1 MVCAEPQLPIVEKMV
16 LPLFLGGLQCGMAL
30 SMLPREWTLSHSIFG
45 KIYTSM
51 IMKGH
56 AENVLLLCSSVE

>member
-1 MVCAEPQLPIVEKMV
+1 MVCAEPQLPIVEKRV
-16 LPLFLGGLQCGMAL
+16 LPLFLGGLRYGMAL
-30 SMLPREWTLSHSIFG
+30 ALSLREWTLSHGIFG